1 MNKKKPTILII
12 EDEKLVSKAIKG
24 KLEDNNFE
32 VLTAGD
38 GQEGLEIALEKRPD
52 LILLDI
58 VLPVMDGMTVLNKLR
73 DDPRGAKVPVVILS
87 NLSRGT
93 TVEESKKLGVS
104 TYLVKTD
111 WKLQEVID
119 KVKYELGIL

>member
-12 EDEKLVSKAIKG
+12 EDEKLVSKAVKG